1 MLTMV
6 NQTLALKV
14 NLGIG
19 KYSSSDHYAVLGLPV
34 YADASQIRPR
44 YLSIAKTLHPDVYGK
59 SPQESDRACLYL
71 SKLVSPAYNALMNE
85 KERVEYQSLLKLIV
99 KRLMKRREGLEP
111 QSEIARRLAAAPSE
125 ISYEKAVRSLAE
137 LQYQIL
143 DQSLEYTGQLS
154 ELNLIYVLSQSGYL
168 PHATPIIGVGSPTFD
183 SSVKSATAPL
193 SANSTVKSNPPQ
205 TSTVSTSTSSR
216 SSSSRMDSTISK
228 STGNGQ
234 GNAYSQVNVR
244 IKLAEQ
250 YIEKKQWSFALKEL
264 RDTLQLSPNSS
275 KCHALLGLVYVNQN
289 LPSMAKVSFQQALKI
304 NPQEPLAL
312 QYLKQPTLA
321 HDANVKANKP
331 HKGGFFG
338 WLGGGS

>member
-6 NQTLALKV
+6 NQSLALKV

-59 SPQESDRACLYL
+59 SLQESDRACLYL

-99 KRLMKRREGLEP
+99 KRLMKRSEGLEP
-111 QSEIARRLAAAPSE
+111 QSEVARRLAAAPSKTN
-125 ISYEKAVRSLAE
+125 YEKAVHSLAE
-137 LQYQIL
+137 MQYQIL
-143 DQSLEYTGQLS
+143 DKSLEYTGQLS
-154 ELNLIYVLSQSGYL
+154 ELNLIYVLAQSGYL
-168 PHATPIIGVGSPTFD
+168 PNATPVIAVSSPTFD
-183 SSVKSATAPL
+183 NSINLATDSLREKSTLKA
-193 SANSTVKSNPPQ
+193 NPPQ
-205 TSTVSTSTSSR
+205 TSTSQTSTSS
-216 SSSSRMDSTISK
+216 SSPISGIDSPINK

-234 GNAYSQVNVR
+234 GNVDSRVNAH
-244 IKLAEQ
+244 INSAEQ
-250 YIEKKQWSFALKEL
+250 YIERKQWSFALKEL

-275 KCHALLGLVYVNQN
+275 KCHALLGWVYVNQN

-312 QYLKQPTLA
+312 QYFQQSKITKES
-321 HDANVKANKP
+321 NVKANKP